1 MEPALDIPQTLM
13 VVFFLIA
20 IWAICG
26 RSGLVAGL
34 PYLVLMALVIFGFP
48 LMVIFAAVLS
58 VIELVSRYY

>member
-1 MEPALDIPQTLM
+1 M